1 MKIQDIELLLK
12 LFDQQA
18 GTVKEQLTTLLVTVS
33 DGRVPSNETMSEFN
47 ADIDKLCV
55 KYNDIYMAVKDI
67 VSEDEL
73 LAEGKNV
80 NTYVEAAKKSK
91 IRFIH
96 EQIEQAKCI
105 LTNFIAVKTRLD
117 IYEQALKPRARK
129 SSRHTK

>member
-73 LAEGKNV
+73 PAEGKNV

-105 LTNFIAVKTRLD
+105 LTNFIAVKSRLD

-129 SSRHTK
+129 GQTL